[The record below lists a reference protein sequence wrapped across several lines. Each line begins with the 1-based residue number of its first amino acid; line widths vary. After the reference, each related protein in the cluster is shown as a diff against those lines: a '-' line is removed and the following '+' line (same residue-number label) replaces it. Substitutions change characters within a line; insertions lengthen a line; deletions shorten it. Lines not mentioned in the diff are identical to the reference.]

1 MILKLIQDFGKV
13 METRIDKIQEKFNK
27 DLEQLK
33 NNQTEMNNKITEIK
47 NTLQGNQ

>member
-47 NTLQGNQ
+47 NTLQVNQ